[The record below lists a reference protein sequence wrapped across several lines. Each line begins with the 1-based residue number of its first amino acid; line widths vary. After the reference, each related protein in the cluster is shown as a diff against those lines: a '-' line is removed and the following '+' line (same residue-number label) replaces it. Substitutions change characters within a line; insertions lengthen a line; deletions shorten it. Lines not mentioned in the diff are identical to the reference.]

1 MGEPILSVK
10 RINKRFGRLVF
21 PSGMVETPRLEAKEK
36 FAKWLANPS

>member
-10 RINKRFGRLVF
+10 RINKHFGGLMF
-21 PSGMVETPRLEAKEK
+21 HSGMVKTPHLEAKEK